1 MVAAMV
7 GLGGGRSGAKL
18 TERAASG
25 AGEEMAGGLWLARR
39 GKMRG
44 KMAAQLKTG
53 NGRFGFVLGLRGK
66 ESFWLA
72 RGENE
77 TEGKRLESG
86 RRECAGA
93 VSGAVG
99 WRRGRFADSRE

>member
-1 MVAAMV
+1 MVAVVV

-44 KMAAQLKTG
+44 KTAAAESVERDEGRAGTTG
-53 NGRFGFVLGLRGK
+53 GR
-66 ESFWLA
+66 
-72 RGENE
+72 
-77 TEGKRLESG
+77 
-86 RRECAGA
+86 
-93 VSGAVG
+93 
-99 WRRGRFADSRE
+99 D